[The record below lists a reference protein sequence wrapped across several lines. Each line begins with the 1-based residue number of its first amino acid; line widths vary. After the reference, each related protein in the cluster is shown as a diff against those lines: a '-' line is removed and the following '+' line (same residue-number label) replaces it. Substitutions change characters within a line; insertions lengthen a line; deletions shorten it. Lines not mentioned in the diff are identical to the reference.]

1 MCEDVYSCTL
11 NSTSGAGAWQI
22 LPLTCSE
29 GSCGTDGEPKGAY
42 YYKRTLLTGFVTS
55 PNHPGLYPHKLD
67 NVTNRI
73 RVDEGLVMILQ
84 FLVFKTEKGF
94 DYVTITDGDGTPL
107 LGKSSGNALPAT
119 VVSRTN
125 RVDIKFRT
133 DTSNQYAGWNI
144 SWSAQP
150 AGLSSSLLSDEDFV
164 PFLNAKAS
172 LATTLPL

>member
-1 MCEDVYSCTL
+1 M

-84 FLVFKTEKGF
+84 FLVFNTEACC
-94 DYVTITDGDGTPL
+94 DYVTITDGDGTTL
-107 LGKSSGNALPAT
+107 MGKTKGNALPAT

-125 RVDIKFRT
+125 TVDIKFRT
-133 DTSNQYAGWNI
+133 DTSNNYAGWNI

-150 AGLSSSLLSDEDFV
+150 AGLSSSLLSDVDWD
-164 PFLNAKAS
+164 PFSDAKAS

>member
-1 MCEDVYSCTL
+1 M
-11 NSTSGAGAWQI
+11 
-22 LPLTCSE
+22 
-29 GSCGTDGEPKGAY
+29 
-42 YYKRTLLTGFVTS
+42 
-55 PNHPGLYPHKLD
+55 
-67 NVTNRI
+67 TNRI

-84 FLVFKTEKGF
+84 FLDFNTEACC
-94 DYVTITDGDGTPL
+94 DYVTITDGDGTTL
-107 LGKSSGNALPAT
+107 MGKTKGNALPAT

-125 RVDIKFRT
+125 TVDIKFRT
-133 DTSNQYAGWNI
+133 DTSNNYAGWNI